1 MNADQVRAFVAAC
14 YPRAMQSPV
23 AQSFARLTTAYE
35 AAGVCDAAAWSVK
48 ETLGMVAAADSYADL
63 HAGTPRD
70 KLREYMDC
78 YLESCYPDAED
89 ELREQIVTRACR

>member
-1 MNADQVRAFVAAC
+1 MGRVFLAEELEEGGQRGAA
-14 YPRAMQSPV
+14 
-23 AQSFARLTTAYE
+23 ARGAVGRLLDGA
-35 AAGVCDAAAWSVK
+35 VCDAAAWSVK
-48 ETLGMVAAADSYADL
+48 ETLDMVAAADSYADL

-70 KLREYMDC
+70 KLREHMDC